1 MCAGYFRN
9 FILYEYLMVNHQ
21 RVSRQESSQF

>member
-9 FILYEYLMVNHQ
+9 FILYEYLMANHQ
-21 RVSRQESSQF
+21 QVSRHESSRF